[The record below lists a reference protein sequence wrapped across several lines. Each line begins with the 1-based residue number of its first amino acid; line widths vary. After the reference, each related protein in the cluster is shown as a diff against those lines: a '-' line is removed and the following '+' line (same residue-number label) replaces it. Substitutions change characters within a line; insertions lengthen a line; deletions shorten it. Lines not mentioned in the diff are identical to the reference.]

1 LATFYFATIA
11 QVMPAGKRKP
21 SGWIFV
27 QTPNPPPSEAD
38 GRSLPAKLRDA
49 MARLFLPGL

>member
-1 LATFYFATIA
+1 
-11 QVMPAGKRKP
+11 MPAGKRKP

-49 MARLFLPGL
+49 LARLFSPGL